1 MNNNNFINNS
11 SFLLQL
17 YSVMLLIQDF
27 NNTDLMQ
34 ELQNQDSNYLQKI
47 IEQNEQIL
55 TILKRKEDNNARKV
69 REEN

>member
-47 IEQNEQIL
+47 IDQNEEIL